1 MDIVTQLDNVFAF
14 MAFMG
19 VLALSYTELRRRNG
33 KQLGDDRVQYLI
45 AEHERH
51 CMNIQRIDQRLS
63 AIEQRLDEI
72 WQFLAKG
79 R

>member
-1 MDIVTQLDNVFAF
+1 MDIVTQLDNIFAF
-14 MAFMG
+14 LAFMG
-19 VLALSYTELRRRNG
+19 VISLGYAEVKRQRNG
-33 KQLGDDRVQYLI
+33 KSGDDRIQYLI

-51 CMNIQRIDQRLS
+51 CMNITRIDQRLS